1 MERSRSGFEGR
12 SIVVK
17 VRSADFVISAVTSR
31 QLLRDDL
38 PEIAFVGRSNVGKSS
53 LINRLLGRQGL
64 ARTSRTPGRTQA
76 VNYFLID
83 RRWYCVDLPGYGFAK
98 AARQDRQRWA
108 QLMNAYFRTQGEKKL
123 LIHLVDA
130 KVGATPLDVEAR
142 QYFAELGLECLVAAT
157 KIDKVPRS
165 RRSRGLTALRQALAM
180 PEAPEVVPFSAVS
193 GEGVKELWTGITAF
207 LATPREGPPETG
219 KS

>member
-1 MERSRSGFEGR
+1 
-12 SIVVK
+12 VV
-17 VRSADFVISAVTSR
+17 SAVTSR
-31 QLLRDDL
+31 QFLRDDL
-38 PEIAFVGRSNVGKSS
+38 PEVAFVGRSNVGKSS

-108 QLMNAYFRTQGEKKL
+108 ELMDGYFRTQGEKKL

-142 QYFAELGLECLVAAT
+142 QYFAGLGLESLVVAT

-165 RRSRGLTALRQALAM
+165 RRVRGLVALRQALAM
-180 PEAPEVVPFSAVS
+180 PEAPEAVPFSAVS

-207 LATPREGPPETG
+207 LATSREGSPETG
-219 KS
+219 KQ